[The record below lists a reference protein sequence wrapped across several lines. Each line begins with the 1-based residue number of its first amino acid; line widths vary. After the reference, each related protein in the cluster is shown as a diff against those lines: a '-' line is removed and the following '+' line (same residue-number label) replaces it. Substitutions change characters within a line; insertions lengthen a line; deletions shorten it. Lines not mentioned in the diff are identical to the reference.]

1 MSTAWSW
8 FVIIATIGSLVAALA
23 LLFSNREISGKE
35 TTGHTHDGIQ
45 ELDNPL
51 PMWWVYMFVLSIVFA
66 VGYLIYYPGL
76 GNIPGVGG
84 WSSAKQLQTEEQRH
98 DARFAPIYTE
108 LAAMSVAEMA
118 NNRTAAQVGRRLFLN
133 NCSTCH
139 GVTAQGGFGF
149 PNLTDSEWIYGRDFD
164 VIQQTILNGRIAVMP
179 AWEAA
184 LGDSGVNDVTEYVL
198 QMSGQEHDVAAAQR
212 GSSQYAMFCVACHG
226 AQGEGNQ
233 MLGYP
238 NLNNDIWLYGGDRE
252 QIAFTIRNGRN
263 GNMPAHR
270 EILGEDKT
278 KVLAGYVMNLGN

>member
-8 FVIIATIGSLVAALA
+8 FVIIGTIGSLVAALA
-23 LLFSNREISGKE
+23 LLFANRKISGDE

-51 PMWWVYMFVLSIVFA
+51 PMWWVYMFVISIVFGF
-66 VGYLIYYPGL
+66 GYLIYYPGL
-76 GNIPGVGG
+76 GNVTGIGD
-84 WSSAKQLQTEEQRH
+84 WTSAKQLQAEAERH
-98 DARFAPIYTE
+98 DARFDPIYAE
-108 LAAMSVAEMA
+108 LAAMTVEEMG
-118 NNRTAAQVGRRLFLN
+118 NDRTAAQVGRRLFLN

-149 PNLTDSEWIYGRDFD
+149 PNLTDSEWIYGKDFD
-164 VIQQTILNGRIAVMP
+164 AIQQTILNGRVAVMP
-179 AWEAA
+179 PWEAA
-184 LGDSGVNDVTEYVL
+184 LGDDGVNNVTEYVL
-198 QMSGQEHDVAAAQR
+198 QLSGQEHDAAAAAQ
-212 GSSQYAMFCVACHG
+212 GASQYAMFCVACHG

-238 NLNNDIWLYGGDRE
+238 NVNNDIWLYGGDRE

-270 EILGEDKT
+270 DILGDDKT
-278 KVLAGYVMNLGN
+278 KVLAGYVMNLED